1 MYTLF
6 PIYGRRSREIGSLRP
21 LWDTFI
27 KHWYTLSAAALAG
40 GAAGAHDSPV
50 SGGNG
55 VAQSE
60 SIILRVR
67 ELVLGG
73 ELAPGQRVT
82 EVALAERLGVS
93 RTPVRQAL
101 ATLAQE
107 GLLVPAGA
115 RGYLVRAFTLK
126 DIMDAIELRGALEGM
141 AARLVAEN
149 GPSVALLRE
158 LDACLAEGEAI
169 VRRAH
174 RDGGEDTGWSEMNG
188 RFHDALIASCGNQAL
203 ISALALNDKLPFAS
217 ARALLGGGTDD
228 GALLARHREVLLHA
242 HLQHCS
248 IVEALKLRQGAR
260 AESLMREH
268 ALAARSNIM
277 IFQPEIPAMANDRS
291 IPALLRSGSTST

>member
-1 MYTLF
+1 
-6 PIYGRRSREIGSLRP
+6 
-21 LWDTFI
+21 
-27 KHWYTLSAAALAG
+27 
-40 GAAGAHDSPV
+40 
-50 SGGNG
+50 

-60 SIILRVR
+60 NIILRVR

-73 ELAPGQRVT
+73 ALAPGQRVT

-141 AARLVAEN
+141 AVRLVAEN
-149 GPSVALLRE
+149 GPSGELLRA

-169 VRRAH
+169 VRRALH
-174 RDGGEDTGWSEMNG
+174 ENGEDGSWSEMNG
-188 RFHDALIASCGNQAL
+188 RFHDLLIAACDNQAL

-217 ARALLGGGTDD
+217 ARALLGGGTAD
-228 GALLARHREVLLHA
+228 ATLLARHREVLLHA
-242 HLQHCS
+242 HLQHGS
-248 IVEALKLRQGAR
+248 IVEAVKLRQGAR
-260 AESLMREH
+260 AEGLMREH

-277 IFQPEIPAMANDRS
+277 LFQPDIPAMDNDRAV
-291 IPALLRSGSTST
+291 PALIRSGSTST